1 MQLKDIPVGSIT
13 HLHYAFA
20 YIAPSTYEI
29 TTMDNTV
36 PIDIFAGI
44 TSLKKQ
50 NPDLKV
56 IISIGGWVSRMR

>member
-20 YIAPSTYEI
+20 YIAPSTYDI
-29 TTMDNTV
+29 TTMDGTV
-36 PIDIFAGI
+36 PSDLFAGI

-56 IISIGGWVSRMR
+56 IVSIGGWVCRTN